1 MLQGGSE
8 LDTAQCPVNQ
18 WIVSGEP
25 VMSENDPTVGVQRG
39 NIECHWGDI
48 ARGKSDR
55 EVGCFG
61 DYSGGCTVEQ
71 TENDQRYRVA

>member
-25 VMSENDPTVGVQRG
+25 VMSENDPTVGVQ
-39 NIECHWGDI
+39 WGDI

-61 DYSGGCTVEQ
+61 DYGGGGGTVE
-71 TENDQRYRVA
+71 